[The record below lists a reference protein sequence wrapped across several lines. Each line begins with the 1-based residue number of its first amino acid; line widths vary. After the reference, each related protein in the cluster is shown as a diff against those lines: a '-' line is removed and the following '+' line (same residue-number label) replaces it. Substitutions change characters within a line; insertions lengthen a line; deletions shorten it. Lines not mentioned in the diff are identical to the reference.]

1 MHKVKACLQSPAC
14 CGLDMLI
21 RSPTQMSEKFI
32 QIHAVHVFVVIL
44 SSTYIAADMA
54 RKVVCSV
61 INELHHVPDF
71 IYTEIEP
78 RRWEIG
84 ARALNSV
91 STLRPLSVKVE

>member
-21 RSPTQMSEKFI
+21 RSPTQMSEKYI

-71 IYTEIEP
+71 IYTEIES

-84 ARALNSV
+84 MRGSKKT
-91 STLRPLSVKVE
+91 SSFGPLTSAN

>member
-14 CGLDMLI
+14 CGLDMLK

-44 SSTYIAADMA
+44 SSTYMAVDMA

-84 ARALNSV
+84 ERMSTRTATLN
-91 STLRPLSVKVE
+91 PLSSK